1 MIEKSCFDAS
11 EASNRWKNK
20 LQIFPDFFF
29 HLLKWLFENLGREC
43 CQNTRLTEL
52 GLIIHF
58 LKCTFQI
65 MLIKK

>member
-52 GLIIHF
+52 GLRDF
-58 LKCTFQI
+58 S
-65 MLIKK
+65 KKVKKVDPL